1 MLARWPFQVSYDED
15 SAWSGAT
22 GTVLFHFG
30 DKFHVERRK
39 NATDGRR
46 GIEKVAGERAVAQ
59 TGERVRKGGKGM
71 RYRGRR

>member
-39 NATDGRR
+39 NATDGRG
-46 GIEKVAGERAVAQ
+46 GIEKVAGERAVA
-59 TGERVRKGGKGM
+59 
-71 RYRGRR
+71 